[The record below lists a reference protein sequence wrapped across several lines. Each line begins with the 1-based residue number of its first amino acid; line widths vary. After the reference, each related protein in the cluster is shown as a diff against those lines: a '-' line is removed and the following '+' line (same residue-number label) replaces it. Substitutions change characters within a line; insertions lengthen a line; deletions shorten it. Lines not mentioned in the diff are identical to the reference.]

1 MCYTDIQGTSSDPSS
16 FSSKT
21 FTQVDLTFMC
31 FINVIK
37 IWYKVILDWISS
49 VVFCWDN

>member
-21 FTQVDLTFMC
+21 FTQVDITFMC

-37 IWYKVILDWISS
+37 ILYKVIYFRLD
-49 VVFCWDN
+49 FECCFLLG